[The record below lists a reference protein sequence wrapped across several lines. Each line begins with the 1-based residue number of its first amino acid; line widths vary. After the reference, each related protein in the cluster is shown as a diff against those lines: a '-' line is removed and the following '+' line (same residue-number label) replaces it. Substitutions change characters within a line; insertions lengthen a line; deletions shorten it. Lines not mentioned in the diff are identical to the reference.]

1 MEQFRLPCGPQWL
14 KVRDGDAL
22 SSTLLA
28 HLTGVLSPQHVV
40 LNSTGNF
47 LLLEFFSDEEV
58 AVGEECWG
66 GFLAHVQ
73 QLGKCQSSFSLH
85 SSIEVNIL
93 YCLFVIIGNVSLESK
108 AITT

>member
-28 HLTGVLSPQHVV
+28 HLTGVLSPQHLV

-73 QLGKCQSSFSLH
+73 QLGECQFCSHF
-85 SSIEVNIL
+85 IL
-93 YCLFVIIGNVSLESK
+93 QSKSVFYIVCL
-108 AITT
+108 